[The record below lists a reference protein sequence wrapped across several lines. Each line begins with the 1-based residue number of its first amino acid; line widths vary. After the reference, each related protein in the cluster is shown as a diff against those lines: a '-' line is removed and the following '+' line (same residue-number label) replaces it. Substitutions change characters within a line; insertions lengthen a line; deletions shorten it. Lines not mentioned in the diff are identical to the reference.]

1 MYLTSSLRVV
11 NESKVS
17 RKFISSDGSVLV
29 LVHFGEPGVVAIA
42 SEVKVRARSC
52 EGIEPGSEFSGGE
65 LAVVV

>member
-1 MYLTSSLRVV
+1 M
-11 NESKVS
+11 
-17 RKFISSDGSVLV
+17 I
-29 LVHFGEPGVVAIA
+29 LVHIGEPGVVAIA